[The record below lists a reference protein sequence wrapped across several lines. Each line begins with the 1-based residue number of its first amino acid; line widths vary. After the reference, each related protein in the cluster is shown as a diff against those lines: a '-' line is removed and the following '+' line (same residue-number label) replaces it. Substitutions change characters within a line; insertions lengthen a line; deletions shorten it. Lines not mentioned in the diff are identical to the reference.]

1 MAERKLI
8 VICLLLCSSCAFAQ
22 QDTTAPVKDSMS
34 KFDRFNQKAEG
45 LFKILPVPIFS
56 YSTEQ
61 GNTFGLAKFN
71 LFDLSK
77 KDTIS
82 KPSKLSGIV
91 TFSSKGRINASL
103 STELVYNENKNIV
116 LSYVNYRKQPEYI
129 FGIGNDVVKEDVEEV
144 EYDRFKFF
152 TTALW
157 RVKENLYVGVPLDIA
172 SYFNVEPD
180 SASFLIKNNVA
191 GLNGGFSLGT
201 GLALA
206 YDSRDN
212 RYNTYKGG
220 YAIGTLIFHPEFL
233 GSVYEFTRF
242 ELDVRK
248 FFNPWLKHVIALQ
261 ATTTSATGNTP
272 FYELAQMGG
281 DKQMRGYYLGAYRD
295 KVLVDGQVEYRMPI
309 WNIFGMTAW
318 VGTGRVANSY
328 NSLSLDG
335 FKLSYGLG
343 LRIRVDSKHNTNLR
357 VDFGFGQNGIKG
369 TYISF
374 AEAF

>member
-1 MAERKLI
+1 
-8 VICLLLCSSCAFAQ
+8 
-22 QDTTAPVKDSMS
+22 
-34 KFDRFNQKAEG
+34 
-45 LFKILPVPIFS
+45 
-56 YSTEQ
+56 
-61 GNTFGLAKFN
+61 
-71 LFDLSK
+71 
-77 KDTIS
+77 
-82 KPSKLSGIV
+82 
-91 TFSSKGRINASL
+91 
-103 STELVYNENKNIV
+103 
-116 LSYVNYRKQPEYI
+116 
-129 FGIGNDVVKEDVEEV
+129 
-144 EYDRFKFF
+144 
-152 TTALW
+152 
-157 RVKENLYVGVPLDIA
+157 LDIA
-172 SYFNVEPD
+172 SYFNIEPD
-180 SASFLIKNNVA
+180 SASFLIKNNVP
-191 GLNGGFSLGT
+191 GLNGGFSFGT
-201 GLALA
+201 GLAVA

-212 RYNTYKGG
+212 RYNTFKGG

-233 GSVYEFTRF
+233 GTVYEFTRF